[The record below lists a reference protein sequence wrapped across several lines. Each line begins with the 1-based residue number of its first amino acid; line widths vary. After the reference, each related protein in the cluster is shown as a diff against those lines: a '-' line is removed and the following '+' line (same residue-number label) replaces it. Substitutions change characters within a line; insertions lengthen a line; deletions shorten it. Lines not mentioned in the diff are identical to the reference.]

1 VILLTLFA
9 WADVGGPSSQILS
22 RQAPPPDHVAIDIM
36 PLKPGG
42 PPQEYAAYVPS
53 TVLSLP
59 ANNLVTVTIRNFD
72 LDATPLPVDSP
83 YTRVQGTVGGVA
95 YADGTAYAALDRSG
109 IAHTFTVPALHLSVP
124 IPGRVGTGKR
134 YVTVTFQVHTGGA
147 GIYAWRCFAP
157 CGQGPDGQ
165 SGPMT
170 DDSYMRGTLI
180 VGS

>member
-1 VILLTLFA
+1 MEAPEAPGNTPAGGTRSSSSTWDWTDVVHWTHRGALLAGALAAGSVILLTLFA

-72 LDATPLPVDSP
+72 LGKPS
-83 YTRVQGTVGGVA
+83 GG
-95 YADGTAYAALDRSG
+95 
-109 IAHTFTVPALHLSVP
+109 H
-124 IPGRVGTGKR
+124 
-134 YVTVTFQVHTGGA
+134 
-147 GIYAWRCFAP
+147 
-157 CGQGPDGQ
+157 
-165 SGPMT
+165 
-170 DDSYMRGTLI
+170 
-180 VGS
+180 